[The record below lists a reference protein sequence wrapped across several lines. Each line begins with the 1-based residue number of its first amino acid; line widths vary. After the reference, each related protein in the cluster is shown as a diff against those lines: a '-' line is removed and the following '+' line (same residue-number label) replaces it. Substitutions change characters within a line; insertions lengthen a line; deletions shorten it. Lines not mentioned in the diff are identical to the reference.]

1 MSNFILVS
9 DKQWRLWLS
18 LKQMVLKPRHPQNI
32 QQGVKTRLNANGHI
46 VGLDP
51 VYQITQSN
59 FYPPTATTR
68 DAKLSKIIQSTI
80 CSRAPIIFNLL
91 VDPFKNWGTKHPK
104 DHYRTTLKICDP
116 SGPSGLYSVHSGHV
130 STIRVPSPRLLYVTL
145 CRRSHHVKHCPPA
158 LEVSGL
164 QDERWD

>member
-1 MSNFILVS
+1 M
-9 DKQWRLWLS
+9 KQI
-18 LKQMVLKPRHPQNI
+18 VLKPRHPQNI

-80 CSRAPIIFNLL
+80 CSRKPIIFNLL
-91 VDPFKNWGTKHPK
+91 VDHPFKKCRTLHLK

-116 SGPSGLYSVHSGHV
+116 SGPRGLYSIHSVHSVHV
-130 STIRVPSPRLLYVTL
+130 STIRVPSPSLLYVTL
-145 CRRSHHVKHCPPA
+145 CRRSHHGKHCPPA

-164 QDERWD
+164 QDERCD